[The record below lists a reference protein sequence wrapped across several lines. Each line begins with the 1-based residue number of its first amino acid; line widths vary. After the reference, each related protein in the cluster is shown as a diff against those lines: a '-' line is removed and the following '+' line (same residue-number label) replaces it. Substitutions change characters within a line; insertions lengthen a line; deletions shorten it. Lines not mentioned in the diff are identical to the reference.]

1 MNFVPPSLTS
11 SKVNNNIWGERM
23 ARFLV
28 RKLGAA
34 GDTCVAVAEKEL
46 AGRLQPELEG
56 GYSVA
61 LRTEET
67 AQFVGSDLELVMAA
81 VRGEVARGV
90 EELEVL
96 LIPRVE
102 GG

>member
-1 MNFVPPSLTS
+1 MA
-11 SKVNNNIWGERM
+11 KV
-23 ARFLV
+23 LV

-34 GDTCVAVAEKEL
+34 GDTSIVVAEHEL
-46 AGRLQPELEG
+46 ARHLQPELER

-61 LRTEET
+61 LRAEE
-67 AQFVGSDLELVMAA
+67 ASFVSNDLGLVMR
-81 VRGEVARGV
+81 VVQGEVKRGV

-96 LIPRVE
+96 LIPPVA

>member
-1 MNFVPPSLTS
+1 MAKFV
-11 SKVNNNIWGERM
+11 I
-23 ARFLV
+23 
-28 RKLGAA
+28 RKLGSA
-34 GDTCVAVAEKEL
+34 GDTCVAVAEQEL
-46 AGRLQPELEG
+46 AGHLQPELEE

-61 LRTEET
+61 LQTEEV

-90 EELEVL
+90 EQMEVL
-96 LIPRVE
+96 LIPKVA

>member
-1 MNFVPPSLTS
+1 
-11 SKVNNNIWGERM
+11 M

-28 RKLGAA
+28 RKLGST
-34 GDTCVAVAEKEL
+34 GDTRAAVAEQEL
-46 AGRLQPELEG
+46 AGYLKPELER

-61 LRTEET
+61 LKAEET
-67 AQFVGSDLELVMAA
+67 RFVGDDLELVMRL
-81 VRGEVARGV
+81 VQGEVRNGV

-96 LIPRVE
+96 LIPPVA

>member
-1 MNFVPPSLTS
+1 
-11 SKVNNNIWGERM
+11 M

-34 GDTCVAVAEKEL
+34 GDTCVVVAEKEL
-46 AGRLQPELEG
+46 AGHLRPELER

-61 LRTEET
+61 LRAEGTSS
-67 AQFVGSDLELVMAA
+67 FVGDDLGLVMKL
-81 VRGEVARGV
+81 VEGEVRKGV
-90 EELEVL
+90 GELEVL
-96 LIPRVE
+96 LIPPVA

>member
-1 MNFVPPSLTS
+1 MAKFV
-11 SKVNNNIWGERM
+11 I
-23 ARFLV
+23 
-28 RKLGAA
+28 RKLGSA
-34 GDTCVAVAEKEL
+34 GDTCVSVAEQEL
-46 AGRLQPELEG
+46 AGHLQPDLEN

-61 LRTEET
+61 LRTDET
-67 AQFVGSDLELVMAA
+67 AQFVGSDIDLVMAA

-90 EELEVL
+90 KQMEVL

>member
-1 MNFVPPSLTS
+1 
-11 SKVNNNIWGERM
+11 M

-34 GDTCVAVAEKEL
+34 GDTCVVVAEEEL
-46 AGRLQPELEG
+46 AAHLRPELER

-61 LRTEET
+61 LRAEGTSS
-67 AQFVGSDLELVMAA
+67 FVGDDLGLVMKL
-81 VRGEVARGV
+81 VEGEVRKGV
-90 EELEVL
+90 GELEVL
-96 LIPRVE
+96 LIPPVA